1 MYYQKALLFFIQSF
15 CFSVTVVSSYR
26 YLLDMLPLIGWLLE
40 CNHGDIEQAI
50 QEQAL
55 SLLRS
60 ICIYFDTISQF
71 EVDNPFSFH
80 S

>member
-1 MYYQKALLFFIQSF
+1 MFFIQSF
-15 CFSVTVVSSYR
+15 CFSVTYVSSYR

-40 CNHGDIEQAI
+40 CNHGDIEQII

-60 ICIYFDTISQF
+60 ICIYFETMSQF
-71 EVDNPFSFH
+71 EVLHEFLSH